1 MGRQTK
7 GEALPALVLAAFLFK
22 AQPITFTQRHIH
34 IARITN
40 LRIMGEAFGERAA
53 SAARRAAGPA
63 RSLTRSQLCPPRQRR
78 GPTTSPGPEMP
89 NSAAPQRSP
98 PESRY
103 RYMRGPNISPGPRSR
118 ETEKK
123 KFCELP
129 AGSPGAR
136 GRSQSS
142 RRRASRSPGPPAA
155 RGSGHLT
162 GRLCALTPG
171 RAEATAGHLLGTRF
185 GACRSSRCSLGFSN
199 KFQGGRRRGKKKKIQ
214 LCKWAPDWEA
224 RSGSDAATV
233 RVLGAAPGRADLCGR
248 VTATPGPAAGA
259 SRS

>member
-1 MGRQTK
+1 MANELHQRREEQ
-7 GEALPALVLAAFLFK
+7 PAPL
-22 AQPITFTQRHIH
+22 
-34 IARITN
+34 
-40 LRIMGEAFGERAA
+40 
-53 SAARRAAGPA
+53 A
-63 RSLTRSQLCPPRQRR
+63 RSLARSQLCPPRRRR

-129 AGSPGAR
+129 AGSPRAR
-136 GRSQSS
+136 GRGQSS
-142 RRRASRSPGPPAA
+142 RWRASRSPGPPAA

-185 GACRSSRCSLGFSN
+185 RACRSSRCSLGFSN
-199 KFQGGRRRGKKKKIQ
+199 KFQGGRRRGKKKK
-214 LCKWAPDWEA
+214 K
-224 RSGSDAATV
+224 RSNYANGLRT
-233 RVLGAAPGRADLCGR
+233 GRRALDLTRLLYEFSKQPRAGQIY
-248 VTATPGPAAGA
+248 AGA
-259 SRS
+259 SRLRQVPPPEHLEVN